1 MSYVCGLPW
10 SSAGESGGEER
21 WDENWYQNLR
31 AALNGLIE
39 SFNTSVQAYT
49 QGEHEQYRERELP
62 PHAHA
67 HNGHHLTARS
77 VTATTGSSSSGR
89 GSITNL
95 IKSKGM
101 SKVSIQYVYTV
112 YTGAQMAV
120 ITRYYA
126 NLTVLHTCVCT
137 YVCNVYVHV
146 YCTHVCVSCAY
157 LCLLWTAWCVCM

>member
-1 MSYVCGLPW
+1 MVVIACYQTISLRTSLVYCVMYECISGEPCGLPW

-67 HNGHHLTARS
+67 HAHTHNGHHLTARS
-77 VTATTGSSSSGR
+77 MTATTGSSSSSSGR

-101 SKVSIQYVYTV
+101 SKVSIQYVRIYSI
-112 YTGAQMAV
+112 Y
-120 ITRYYA
+120 R
-126 NLTVLHTCVCT
+126 CT
-137 YVCNVYVHV
+137 NGSNH
-146 YCTHVCVSCAY
+146 
-157 LCLLWTAWCVCM
+157 